1 VYDKVTIQNINFAC
15 VLLEKY
21 RCVLLKRVYYPRRFF
36 INILG
41 LKMNKLFVMILILL
55 VSACQSKQVVVPAVV
70 HNVNTTQ
77 EIIVEKAHLPII
89 GEVEPIYFLPMKTPF
104 LARIDTGATTSSLDA
119 KDIVYFE
126 RDGERWVSFKL
137 VNRKTKEEH
146 AFEKK
151 IERSFRVKRAGEDER
166 RKAVKMEIKMGKEK
180 FSAYFSLADREGF
193 DYQGLIGRNVLTGRF
208 IVDTSTSYTLN

>member
-1 VYDKVTIQNINFAC
+1 
-15 VLLEKY
+15 
-21 RCVLLKRVYYPRRFF
+21 
-36 INILG
+36 
-41 LKMNKLFVMILILL
+41 MNKLFVMILILL
-55 VSACQSKQVVVPAVV
+55 VSACQNKQVVVPAVV

-193 DYQGLIGRNVLTGRF
+193 DYQGLIGRNILTGRF